1 VVCLC
6 RRTRKRSTRNSPVAP
21 SPLLLDGEAL
31 LRRTHREPRTKPP
44 HRAAVR
50 DDDGIRTTQ
59 VRRAPIQRL
68 EYTSS
73 TSRGV
78 HELLDRPWRHRPLA
92 ACLLLV
98 SRSSWRLA
106 CANSSTPSTCPNPI
120 RAGTRRPAPRWCP
133 VGPTSRGICVGCA
146 RLDLRRDGWCVLATS
161 MMSSR
166 SLLSPPLLP
175 SPPLPSPPIRALGR
189 GRDRRRADGAG
200 RAVGEWV
207 RSEVAM
213 ASFSRRGSSWR
224 SRWATAVQSSC
235 DVRMESRRLVS
246 FPEVRCL

>member
-1 VVCLC
+1 MARHYSDGLIES
-6 RRTRKRSTRNSPVAP
+6 RERSRPIVRLSGTTTAAAR
-21 SPLLLDGEAL
+21 
-31 LRRTHREPRTKPP
+31 HR
-44 HRAAVR
+44 
-50 DDDGIRTTQ
+50 
-59 VRRAPIQRL
+59 
-68 EYTSS
+68 S
-73 TSRGV
+73 GV

-200 RAVGEWV
+200 RAVGECGSVGGGYGELQPARFELALEVGHCRPIVV
-207 RSEVAM
+207 RRSDGIAPPSVVPRSSLLM
-213 ASFSRRGSSWR
+213 THSASGAPGMSGE
-224 SRWATAVQSSC
+224 AKGA
-235 DVRMESRRLVS
+235 
-246 FPEVRCL
+246 

>member
-1 VVCLC
+1 MARHYSDGLIESHE
-6 RRTRKRSTRNSPVAP
+6 RSRPIVRLSGTTTAAAR
-21 SPLLLDGEAL
+21 
-31 LRRTHREPRTKPP
+31 HR
-44 HRAAVR
+44 
-50 DDDGIRTTQ
+50 
-59 VRRAPIQRL
+59 
-68 EYTSS
+68 S
-73 TSRGV
+73 GV

-175 SPPLPSPPIRALGR
+175 SPPLPSHPLPFARSAAAVI
-189 GRDRRRADGAG
+189 
-200 RAVGEWV
+200 VGEPMALAALSESAV
-207 RSEVAM
+207 QSEVAM